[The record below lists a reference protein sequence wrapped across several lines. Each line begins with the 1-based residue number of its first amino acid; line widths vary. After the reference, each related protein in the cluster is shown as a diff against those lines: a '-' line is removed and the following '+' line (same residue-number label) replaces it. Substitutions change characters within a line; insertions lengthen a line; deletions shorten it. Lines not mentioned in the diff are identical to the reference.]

1 MREMQINT
9 TGAAILPPL
18 RITETQKTIPTDG
31 SDLTQVELSL
41 NPAIALPA
49 VLSTETKWTVRECLW
64 PPTDGWECPRQP
76 SSQYGKSPIWPPPAQ
91 WLNNLWYMRTWNTVQ
106 QQEYMSCN
114 HIQQRGWFTQTSCWT
129 KEVRYKSIH
138 GMKYQ
143 SRQS

>member
-49 VLSTETKWTVRECLW
+49 VLSTETK
-64 PPTDGWECPRQP
+64 
-76 SSQYGKSPIWPPPAQ
+76 
-91 WLNNLWYMRTWNTVQ
+91 
-106 QQEYMSCN
+106 
-114 HIQQRGWFTQTSCWT
+114 
-129 KEVRYKSIH
+129 
-138 GMKYQ
+138 
-143 SRQS
+143 